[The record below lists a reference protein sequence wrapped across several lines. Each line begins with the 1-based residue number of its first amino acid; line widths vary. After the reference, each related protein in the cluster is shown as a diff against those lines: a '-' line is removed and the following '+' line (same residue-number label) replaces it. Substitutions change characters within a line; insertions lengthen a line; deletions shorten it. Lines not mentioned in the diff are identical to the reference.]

1 MPAHIFT
8 IAGLDYI
15 CSINPRGRRKYGS
28 ILELLASGTGEAC
41 TVGLADGTRADDP
54 GLRSCMK
61 YTSVFRFLYP
71 NREELEDR
79 VRGEIQ
85 KIIPLAHWSSTS
97 IKYSV
102 LEYGVGGFFK
112 AHRDIQK
119 GTRHCG
125 TLLIF
130 PPAVGVFTHT
140 GGELVISDKGTGER
154 SDKGADERSDKG
166 TGERSDKTISL
177 ASSQVTEWTFL
188 AFTLDVLHE
197 CLPVL
202 SGRRVV
208 IKAEIYSDKPVLFER
223 PISPPITD

>member
-1 MPAHIFT
+1 MPTHIFT
-8 IAGLDYI
+8 VPGLDYI
-15 CSINPRGRRKYGS
+15 CSINPGGRRKYGS
-28 ILELLASGTGEAC
+28 ILELLVSGTGEPC

-79 VRGEIQ
+79 VKRELE
-85 KIIPLAHWSSTS
+85 KIIPSAHWSSTS

-112 AHRDIQK
+112 AHRDMQK

-130 PPAVGVFTHT
+130 PPADGVFTHT
-140 GGELVISDKGTGER
+140 GGELVM
-154 SDKGADERSDKG
+154 DERSG
-166 TGERSDKTISL
+166 KTTSL

>member
-1 MPAHIFT
+1 MPTHIFT
-8 IAGLDYI
+8 VPGLDYI

-28 ILELLASGTGEAC
+28 ILELLVSGTGESC

-79 VRGEIQ
+79 VKRELE
-85 KIIPLAHWSSTS
+85 KVVPLAHWSSTS

-112 AHRDIQK
+112 AHRDMQK

-130 PPAVGVFTHT
+130 PPAVGVFSHT
-140 GGELVISDKGTGER
+140 GGELVM
-154 SDKGADERSDKG
+154 DE
-166 TGERSDKTISL
+166 TTSL
-177 ASSQVTEWTFL
+177 ASSQATEWTFL

-197 CLPVL
+197 CRPVL

-223 PISPPITD
+223 AISPPITD